1 MVEEEWAVILIP
13 GLDHDFDDV
22 GQKEEGTGHVDVA
35 ATIGLV
41 TCSVMAARIAVPERL
56 VDDDDAAAAAAAAA
70 AGHRCSAVVKLGAS
84 VADVPSADYP
94 VVIDQPFCAATLL

>member
-1 MVEEEWAVILIP
+1 MVEEEWAVIP

-56 VDDDDAAAAAAAAA
+56 VDDDAAAA
-70 AGHRCSAVVKLGAS
+70 HRCSAVLKLGAL